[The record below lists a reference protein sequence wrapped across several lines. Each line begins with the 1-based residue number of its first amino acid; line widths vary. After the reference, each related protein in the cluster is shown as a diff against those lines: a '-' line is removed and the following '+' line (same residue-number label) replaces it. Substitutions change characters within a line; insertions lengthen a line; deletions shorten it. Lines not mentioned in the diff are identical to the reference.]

1 MKVAILTIPIH
12 SNFGYI
18 MQMYALQ
25 TAICRLGH
33 EAYTIQL
40 RIEPTNFKQRIFYR
54 AKTIMA
60 TYLLHRHYD
69 PFRKFPTKKQMDYM
83 DANTWDFVNKYCK
96 LTRYIPSV
104 NELSSL
110 VGEYDAFVVG
120 SDQVWRL
127 RYSINIPSF
136 FFSFLPDDKIRLS
149 YAASFGIS
157 NNDYGHR
164 LTETCKKLLDNF
176 SAVSVREKSAVDLCK
191 KEFGVDA
198 VSVLDPTLLLT
209 KNDYQQLIERDKV
222 KGIPSK
228 PFLLLYI
235 LDCNVEK
242 DNVAKKIA
250 KGKGLEIYR
259 IKTSDFG
266 KVGSRHIEDCVYP
279 HISTWLSAF
288 HKADYVVT
296 DSFHG
301 TVFSIIFQKQF
312 LTFANVSR
320 GADRMVSLLDMC
332 DLKFRLYGKHFCD
345 SEINYVE
352 VMRKISVEK
361 AKSLNFLMSNL

>member
-1 MKVAILTIPIH
+1 MIVASHLWPIE
-12 SNFGYI
+12 I
-18 MQMYALQ
+18 
-25 TAICRLGH
+25 I
-33 EAYTIQL
+33 
-40 RIEPTNFKQRIFYR
+40 IEVV
-54 AKTIMA
+54 
-60 TYLLHRHYD
+60 LLAC
-69 PFRKFPTKKQMDYM
+69 
-83 DANTWDFVNKYCK
+83 ANTNVRDVVVTINIRYKCEPSLPCCWGIGLCREPPFLHATNESIGKHGGTRRFGPEVRLVDELVPEAFVV
-96 LTRYIPSV
+96 SV
-104 NELSSL
+104 LKQALHHLL
-110 VGEYDAFVVG
+110 VTFHDAFVVG